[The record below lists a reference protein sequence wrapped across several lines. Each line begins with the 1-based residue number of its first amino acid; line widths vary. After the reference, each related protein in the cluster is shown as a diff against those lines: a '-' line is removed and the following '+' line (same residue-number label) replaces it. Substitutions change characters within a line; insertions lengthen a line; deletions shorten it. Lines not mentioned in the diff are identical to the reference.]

1 MSLSAHP
8 KIHASSVW
16 LLLAP
21 RVPDPLTFSPFGCCF
36 RSSQVFF
43 FHSFSIRAL
52 PHALW
57 RVSTGLYSSLSIY
70 IFSSPGLLSGNSHC
84 LGLLSALSSQFR
96 DSLGFCLCFPPCPCT
111 LTWKFSRQWWG
122 LPHFV
127 LFCFWFFLSSRISLL
142 KIQCLENPFLHIFM
156 VIFKCFRWEGKYDSS
171 YNVLPAIR
179 NLHLERAYTKH
190 FQTSYMTRAS
200 TF

>member
-1 MSLSAHP
+1 MFLLNFLKVYTIISVLMSLSAHP
-8 KIHASSVW
+8 KIRASSVQ

-21 RVPDPLTFSPFGCCF
+21 HVPDPLTFSPFGCCF

-70 IFSSPGLLSGNSHC
+70 IFSSPGLRSGNSHC

-111 LTWKFSRQWWG
+111 LTWKFSRQ
-122 LPHFV
+122 
-127 LFCFWFFLSSRISLL
+127 
-142 KIQCLENPFLHIFM
+142 
-156 VIFKCFRWEGKYDSS
+156 
-171 YNVLPAIR
+171 
-179 NLHLERAYTKH
+179 
-190 FQTSYMTRAS
+190 
-200 TF
+200 